1 MLSQQ
6 PVLFPL
12 RNRYRIYFSNS
23 HWSKLLNQTHVLVP
37 VASWGYEDWKH
48 CIVFYGDA
56 DTVYIY

>member
-12 RNRYRIYFSNS
+12 RNRYRIYFSVS

-48 CIVFYGDA
+48 CIVFYGDKKA
-56 DTVYIY
+56 